1 MLKSFK
7 KQLKELGKRVCHAC
21 SGWGHVAYPPAKNLV
36 CPVTLLV
43 DYCYYNSDSKEE
55 FNKALGKPAKIIVR
69 KPTVDEKT
77 WVSTFFPIPGDAA
90 HVHEGTTSY
99 FIDWESVYNK

>member
-1 MLKSFK
+1 M
-7 KQLKELGKRVCHAC
+7 ERRVCHAC

-43 DYCYYNSDSKEE
+43 DYCYYNSTDKEE
-55 FNKALGKPAKIIVR
+55 FNKLLGKPAKVIVR

-77 WVSTFFPIPGDAA
+77 WVSTFFPDAVDEHMSENSDGVPGIN
-90 HVHEGTTSY
+90 EMP
-99 FIDWESVYNK
+99 EQEMEQRLEQ